1 MNMYLILSCLFLTPF
16 LSGCNSPVTK
26 GEGVD
31 TYTAVNLLSESQ
43 SGEIDRVVSSYLKE
57 YRYISVGLIGP
68 DGTLLVRSYGSD
80 RIGKTDVYAS
90 VSKPVTATIFFRM
103 LEKGEIRSVDDPI
116 GMYSHKY
123 KDVMPEEYGN
133 PDLTFKHLLSHQS
146 GIPHHDRIR
155 DRGKLKL
162 AFEPGTR
169 TMYSTRGYGV
179 LGDVLCEVAGM
190 NYNQLVRTYIGNP
203 VGAGSFSAPS
213 FLFEAPGG
221 LVRSSISDMALF
233 AQGVLDHTYV
243 SSTLQ
248 HDLQWVP
255 YAQDQLGE
263 IGMGW
268 YVNNVGTDSLAIYHA
283 GSNGKPR
290 AFIALRPDQHLGVVL
305 LGKRS
310 GSDGS
315 QLFYQLA
322 IDLIKELKTFGLK
335 IDL

>member
-1 MNMYLILSCLFLTPF
+1 MNMYLVFSCLLLTTTLF
-16 LSGCNSPVTK
+16 GCDPPDTK
-26 GEGVD
+26 EEVAD
-31 TYTAVNLLSESQ
+31 SYTAVNLLSESQ
-43 SGEIDRVVSSYLKE
+43 SGEIDQAVATYLQE

-90 VSKPVTATIFFRM
+90 VSKPVTATIFFSM
-103 LEKGEIRSVDDPI
+103 LEKGEIHSVDDPI
-116 GMYSHKY
+116 GLYSGKY
-123 KDVMPEEYGN
+123 KDVMPADYGN
-133 PDLTFKHLLSHQS
+133 LDLTFKHLLSHQS
-146 GIPHHDRIR
+146 GIPHHDRIW
-155 DRGKLKL
+155 DHGKLRL
-162 AFEPGTR
+162 AFEPGTQ

-179 LGDVLCEVAGM
+179 LGELLCEVAGM
-190 NYNQLVRTYIGNP
+190 NYNQLVRTYIGDP

-221 LVRSSISDMALF
+221 LVRSTISDMVLF
-233 AQGVLDHTYV
+233 AEGVLDHTYV

-255 YAQDQLGE
+255 YAQDQQGE

-268 YVNNVGTDSLAIYHA
+268 YVNNVGTDSLAVYHA

-290 AFIALRPDQHLGVVL
+290 AFIALRPDQHIGVVL

-322 IDLIKELKTFGLK
+322 IDLIKELKTFGL
-335 IDL
+335 

>member
-1 MNMYLILSCLFLTPF
+1 MSMYLIVSCLFLAMALP
-16 LSGCNSPVTK
+16 GCDPPGAA
-26 GEGVD
+26 GEGND
-31 TYTAVNLLSESQ
+31 SYTAVNKLSASQ
-43 SGEIDRVVSSYLKE
+43 SGEIDRVLAAYLEE

-90 VSKPVTATIFFRM
+90 VSKPVTSTIFFQM

-116 GMYSHKY
+116 SLYSDKY
-123 KDVMPEEYGN
+123 KDVMPEEYRN
-133 PDLTFKHLLSHQS
+133 TDLTFRHLLTHQS
-146 GIPHHDRIR
+146 GIPHHERIR
-155 DRGKLKL
+155 DHGKLRL
-162 AFEPGTR
+162 AFEPGTL

-179 LGDVLCEVAGM
+179 LGAVLCEIAGM
-190 NYNQLVRTYIGNP
+190 NYNHLVRTYIGKP
-203 VGAGSFSAPS
+203 VGAVSFSAPS

-221 LVRSSISDMALF
+221 LVRSTISDMVLF
-233 AQGVLDHTYV
+233 AEGVMDHTYV

-248 HDLQWVP
+248 HDLQWIP

-268 YVNNVGTDSLAIYHA
+268 YLNNAGTDSLAVYHA

-290 AFIALRPDQHLGVVL
+290 AFIALRPDQHIGVVL

-310 GSDGS
+310 GSKGS

-322 IDLIKELKTFGLK
+322 LDLIQELKTFTEQ
-335 IDL
+335 